1 MGYATISLFRN
12 LTNMQKNLV
21 DEPTLK
27 AIFPIADRLI
37 NKQIATKVYREQ
49 LHGNINGT
57 NKFFRTIF
65 APIADSTLKNTILL
79 DNANTADWTDSTDA
93 SADSLV
99 GALVLPSSALALG
112 KDGTA
117 SASATY
123 TKTKAS
129 TVDGTGR
136 RLRVS
141 VLITEIKELAK
152 DLALTLRVG
161 NVDTDYFSI
170 DFKRE
175 DLRNGI
181 NELNIEISE
190 MGQTGTPDIT
200 TLDYMFIGF
209 NTEASADLITSGDI
223 IMDHWRIEDIDS
235 PDTSDVQVFYATQ
248 DSENDLIFGSAQA
261 ITGILAD
268 EGRIEMTT
276 APTTTTAKNG
286 VWADYLFVSRDMDWN
301 LINSAS
307 CYLAAHL
314 ASFKISGDSPNYGQI
329 QDAFARRDLAGAPDE
344 WLRLALSMVI
354 NAIGEAED
362 GIGFRRIEADG
373 GEPTTFAN
381 PDEHK
386 HSKFIPRGVF

>member
-1 MGYATISLFRN
+1 MGYATISLFRQ

-21 DEPTLK
+21 DDTNLK
-27 AIFPIADRLI
+27 AIFKIADRLI

-49 LHGNINGT
+49 LHGNINGS
-57 NKFFRTIF
+57 NKFFRTLF
-65 APIADSTLKNTILL
+65 TPIADTSLKNTILL
-79 DNANTADWTDSTDA
+79 DDGNTADWTSSTDA
-93 SADSLV
+93 SDDALV
-99 GALVLPSSALALG
+99 GALVLPSSAIALG

-117 SASATY
+117 SALATY

-152 DLALTLRVG
+152 NLALTIRVG
-161 NVDTDYFSI
+161 NADTDYFSI

-175 DLRNGI
+175 DLKNGI
-181 NELNIEISE
+181 NELNLEIAD

-200 TLDYMFIGF
+200 ALDYMFIGL

-223 IMDHWRIEDIDS
+223 IMDHWRMEDIDS
-235 PDTSDVQVFYATQ
+235 PDTADVTVFYATE
-248 DSENDLIFGSAQA
+248 DSENELIFGSSQA
-261 ITGILAD
+261 ITGILAE

-276 APTTTTAKNG
+276 APTTTTAKDG
-286 VWADYLFVSRDMDWN
+286 VWADYQFVSKDMDWK

-329 QDAFARRDLAGAPDE
+329 QDAFSRRDLAGAPDE

-354 NAIGEAED
+354 NAIGEGSD
-362 GIGFRRIEADG
+362 GIGFRRVEADG
-373 GEPTTFAN
+373 GEPSAPERDN
-381 PDEHK
+381 EHN
-386 HSKFIPRGVF
+386 HPKFIPRGVF